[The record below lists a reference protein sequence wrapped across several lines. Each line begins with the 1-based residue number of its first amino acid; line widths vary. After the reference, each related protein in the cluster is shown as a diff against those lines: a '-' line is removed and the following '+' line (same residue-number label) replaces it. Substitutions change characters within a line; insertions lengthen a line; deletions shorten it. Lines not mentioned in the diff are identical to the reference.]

1 MRSVQVCKNFGSRT
15 LLIRETYRRKMDD
28 QVQEEIVMTPTKK
41 GKTTHIRIEKKR
53 KEELDTSAAE
63 HVGDGIN
70 KGFVVNK
77 KAQGDLDSYGRPQL
91 QIGFNCFL
99 VDQKTGKKHV
109 ESRRLKF
116 WYVDGTDYL
125 EQVTTAYEFFKELV
139 RPQNFPRDYVGFI
152 KKCMKQMKKPEY
164 KLAKNVDLEIRLLDD
179 EEAPMSPGPSDA
191 EQYFGINKE
200 DKRSEEEKLREKLL
214 QILESAYPNVLEVED
229 LIRIT
234 NADPAM
240 VTLQLGELKQKELI
254 AEMEDGKK
262 VVRHVLHDDKT
273 EVQHVKQMPTIA
285 ANQQPTIAIITANYS
300 EKLAVDAMMEQKT
313 TFVKFKTEGE
323 SNVYTI
329 GYIGEHKVVSTKLP
343 QIGYHRAAQISSG
356 NTTTRLLGSFQ
367 NIEHVFVVGVSGG
380 VPHYTD
386 YYKHVR
392 LGDIV
397 MSQCNDKGY
406 VYYHCDKIFRD
417 KEDNLTYKLRTFAP
431 RDFTLQNVVEKLRDR
446 AQRKPDKAPWE
457 KYIYEGLDL
466 LHNQEADFNRP
477 PKESDR
483 LYMNIG
489 EDDLIEVQHPLKP
502 EDGESIR
509 EGVPN
514 VHYGVI
520 GSGRPVTK
528 YDSTRLDFAHKY
540 NITCFDAEFDQ
551 VLESI
556 VGNRKDSFLFIRG
569 IADYS
574 DGTRN
579 KEWQPY
585 ASLVAAA
592 MMKTIIRLI
601 SNPYLSED
609 ED

>member
-1 MRSVQVCKNFGSRT
+1 MTETRTMSDSVT
-15 LLIRETYRRKMDD
+15 ED
-28 QVQEEIVMTPTKK
+28 IVMTPTKK

-53 KEELDTSAAE
+53 KDDVDTSMAE
-63 HVGDGIN
+63 HVGDGKN

-77 KAQGDLDSYGRPQL
+77 KNEGDIQTDYDGKPQL

-99 VDQKTGKKHV
+99 VDQKTGKHYV

-116 WYVDGTDYL
+116 WYVAGTDYL

-152 KKCMKQMKKPEY
+152 KKCMKQMKKPDY
-164 KLAKNVDLEIRLLDD
+164 KLAKNVDLEIRLLDA
-179 EEAPMSPGPSDA
+179 EEAPMSPGEGISPDMIGAADA
-191 EQYFGINKE
+191 EQYFGITKE
-200 DKRSEEEKLREKLL
+200 DKRSQEEILREKLL
-214 QILESAYPNVLEVED
+214 TILESAYPNVLEVED

-234 NADPAM
+234 GADPAM
-240 VTLQLGELKQKELI
+240 VMQQLAELKQKELI

-285 ANQQPTIAIITANYS
+285 ANQQPTIAVICANYS

-356 NTTTRLLGSFQ
+356 NTTTRLLGTFQ

-397 MSQCNDKGY
+397 ISRCNEKGY
-406 VYYHCDKIFRD
+406 IYYHCDKILKD
-417 KEDNLTYKLRTFAP
+417 KEDNISYKLRTFAP
-431 RDFTLQNVVEKLRDR
+431 RDFTLQSVVEKLEERI
-446 AQRKPDKAPWE
+446 RKKPEKAPWE

-466 LHNQEADFNRP
+466 LKNQEADFNRP

-502 EDGESIR
+502 DDAMEAR
-509 EGVPN
+509 EGVPTI
-514 VHYGVI
+514 HYGVI

-528 YDSTRLDFAHKY
+528 YDSTRLDFAARY
-540 NITCFDAEFDQ
+540 NILCFDAEFDQ

-585 ASLVAAA
+585 ASLVSAA
-592 MMKTIIRLI
+592 MMKTIIKLI

-609 ED
+609 DD